1 MKFSEEAFLETLDK
15 TKEFLTSI
23 CDIASK
29 RGLDALALAETA
41 VGLCKTILTDYKLHL
56 ESENANEQ

>member
-29 RGLDALALAETA
+29 RGLDALAETA